1 MEELRNARIYI
12 SIRPVIRGD
21 KVKIVK
27 TKRTTVR
34 DAVALI
40 EGGRIMDSAG
50 EVWDVEPLG
59 NGDFKAIG

>member
-34 DAVALI
+34 DAVAWI